1 MLEQKKM
8 DRINELA
15 RKSKKVG
22 LSGEEKREQHTLRQE
37 YLAKFRESFR
47 VHLEN
52 IEVIDTPEEACRLRR
67 KYALRGD
74 SPSGRDATSEN

>member
-1 MLEQKKM
+1 MLEQRKM

-15 RKSKKVG
+15 RKSKNCG
-22 LSGEEKREQHTLRQE
+22 LSGEEKREQHELRKE

-52 IEVIDTPEEACRLRR
+52 IEVVETPEEAERLRR
-67 KYALRGD
+67 KYTLRGD